1 MRGAL
6 EEALW
11 SEPPLAKL
19 GWAAG
24 GRAKD
29 DAAHNNSGPSAGEL
43 SEILSTNPPYGTQ
56 SAKSAKNGLWTTRG
70 RNWAQHAPY
79 ASKIKKLE
87 YVEEQNTVFS
97 QKSPPGAETHTN
109 CSETHLILKWY
120 TCCVRLRSLGVR

>member
-56 SAKSAKNGLWTTRG
+56 SAKSAKNGLWTTKG

-87 YVEEQNTVFS
+87 YVGEKTRFSAKNRRPEQKHTQIA
-97 QKSPPGAETHTN
+97 QKHT
-109 CSETHLILKWY
+109 SF
-120 TCCVRLRSLGVR
+120 